1 MDKRKIQGTQNI
13 PKQYTRGLSESDKKK
28 QIKSIKES
36 RELYKKGKF
45 KDRPKLK
52 SAKPRRSTHV
62 VKFEKM
68 YGTKISDKQFIT
80 KNLISEKG
88 REEIIMKGKA
98 AHASQGSRPAVNA
111 FQWALGRLASV
122 LTFGP
127 SLKVDKDIVLKYGK
141 GKFLKDAKKKLNIK

>member
-28 QIKSIKES
+28 QIKAIKES
-36 RELYKKGKF
+36 RELYKKGQF

-52 SAKPRRSTHV
+52 SAKPRRSVHV

-68 YGTKISDKQFIT
+68 YGTKITDKQYIV
-80 KNLISEKG
+80 KNLISETG
-88 REEIIMKGKA
+88 REAIIKKGKA
-98 AHASQGSRPAVNA
+98 AYASSGSRPNQTP
-111 FQWALGRLASV
+111 FSWALARLASV

-141 GKFLKDAKKKLNIK
+141 GKFLKEAKKKLNIK

>member
-1 MDKRKIQGTQNI
+1 MYMDKTKKERKI
-13 PKQYTRGLSESDKKK
+13 PKQYTAGLSPSDKKK
-28 QIKSIKES
+28 QIKAIKES
-36 RELYKKGKF
+36 RELYKKGQF

-52 SAKPRRSTHV
+52 SAKPKRSSNV
-62 VKFEKM
+62 IKFERM
-68 YGTKISDKQFIT
+68 YGTKITDKQYIV

-88 REEIIMKGKA
+88 REQIIQKGKA
-98 AHASQGSRPAVNA
+98 AYYSSGSRKNVNA
-111 FQWALGRLASV
+111 FQWSLSRLASV